1 MGPLAIG
8 YVFHEEHDVVTNYF
22 FPGEE
27 HEIDPWISH
36 WKASR
41 GTLFAEV
48 FYPRTA
54 ALDGEAEVDYG
65 SLPPFV
71 PLEPVKLVAPPVK
84 LKGTGKPRKG
94 LTVLQIE
101 ALQFLFDFSE
111 RTRKDFSRSFPGHVF
126 NDPYWSTLENSYM
139 WSTKHKVNFT
149 PQTLRSL
156 VNRGFVETK
165 PGYDNHFRITAAGR
179 ETLAKAKE
187 G

>member
-65 SLPPFV
+65 ALPPLV
-71 PLEPVKLVAPPVK
+71 PLEPVKLEATPVIK
-84 LKGTGKPRKG
+84 PKGSAKSRKG
-94 LTVLQIE
+94 LTALQAE
-101 ALQFLFDFSE
+101 ALQFLSDFCERARRDISRSLPGYDFSE
-111 RTRKDFSRSFPGHVF
+111 
-126 NDPYWSTLENSYM
+126 PYWSTLENSYM
-139 WSTKHKVNFT
+139 WGSKLKVNFT

-156 VNRGFVETK
+156 VSRGYVETK
-165 PGYDNHFRITAAGR
+165 PGYHNHFRITADGR
-179 ETLAKAKE
+179 RALD
-187 G
+187 GR